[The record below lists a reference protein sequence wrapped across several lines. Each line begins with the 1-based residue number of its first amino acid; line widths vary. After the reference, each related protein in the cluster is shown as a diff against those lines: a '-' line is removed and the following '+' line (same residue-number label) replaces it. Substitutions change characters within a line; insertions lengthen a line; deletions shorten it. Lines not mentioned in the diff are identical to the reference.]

1 MSTSYRRRFVPA
13 VLAGSLAVA
22 SLLVAGCASGA
33 SPAPTTQP
41 SAAGVSS
48 GSTAQQDSPQP
59 STAPATEVNPPGDIP
74 DNQVFLDYS
83 PPGSRLHLS
92 VPEGWSRAVH
102 GDVVTFSDKLN
113 AVAVQLRRSP
123 SAPTVASAKTGE
135 LPALARSVARFAAGD
150 ASQVTRKGGQAVRIT
165 YQQDS
170 APDQVTG
177 KVVRDAVERYE
188 FFDRGQEAV
197 VTLSGPVKADNVD
210 PWRIISDSVRWR

>member
-1 MSTSYRRRFVPA
+1 MSTSYRRPFVPA

-33 SPAPTTQP
+33 GPAPTSQP

-48 GSTAQQDSPQP
+48 GSTAEQDSPQP

-113 AVAVQLRRSP
+113 NVAVQLRLAPSP
-123 SAPTVASAKTGE
+123 PTVASAKTGE
-135 LPALARSVARFAAGD
+135 LPALARSVPRFTAGD
-150 ASQVTRKGGQAVRIT
+150 VFEVTRKGGRAVRIT

-188 FFDRGQEAV
+188 FFNRGQEAV
-197 VTLSGPVKADNVD
+197 LTLSGPVKADNVD
-210 PWRIISDSVRWR
+210 PWRIISDSVLWR

>member
-48 GSTAQQDSPQP
+48 GSTAQQDPPQP

-102 GDVVTFSDKLN
+102 GGVVTFSDKLN

-123 SAPTVASAKTGE
+123 SVPTVASAKTGE
-135 LPALARSVARFAAGD
+135 LPALATSVPRFAAGD
-150 ASQVTRKGGQAVRIT
+150 VSEVTRKGGRAVRIT

-177 KVVRDAVERYE
+177 KVVRDAVERDE

-210 PWRIISDSVRWR
+210 PWRIVSDSVRWR

>member
-1 MSTSYRRRFVPA
+1 MSTSYRRRSVPA

-22 SLLVAGCASGA
+22 SLLVGGCGSGA

-41 SAAGVSS
+41 SAADVSS
-48 GSTAQQDSPQP
+48 GSTSRQDSPQP
-59 STAPATEVNPPGDIP
+59 PAGPATEVNPPGDIP
-74 DNQVFLDYS
+74 DNQVFVDYS

-113 AVAVQLRRSP
+113 SVAVQLRRAP
-123 SAPTVASAKTGE
+123 SAPTVASARTRE
-135 LPALARSVARFAAGD
+135 VAALAKAVPKFAAGD
-150 ASQVTRKGGQAVRIT
+150 VTEVTRKGGRSVRIT

-188 FFDRGQEAV
+188 FFNRGQEAV
-197 VTLSGPVKADNVD
+197 ISLSGPVKADNVD
-210 PWRIISDSVRWR
+210 PWRIISDSVRWA